1 MPLSATQLDARVAA
15 TNDGIPHGSAAL
27 GLGRELPER
36 RMAGLR
42 RLSGVPVWVLRLRRR
57 RAGRRRIDIAYK
69 TSLQEISMK
78 AVQTLA
84 TIVILALL
92 LAMQAG
98 MVYQALVT

>member
-1 MPLSATQLDARVAA
+1 
-15 TNDGIPHGSAAL
+15 
-27 GLGRELPER
+27 
-36 RMAGLR
+36 
-42 RLSGVPVWVLRLRRR
+42 
-57 RAGRRRIDIAYK
+57 
-69 TSLQEISMK
+69 MK